1 MIVKGSKNIASAVR
15 TLLSPKIEE
24 ELGYILWDVE
34 YVKEGSEWYLRITI
48 DSEEGI
54 DINDC
59 ERVHRAIDP
68 VLDEA
73 DPIESAYRLEV
84 SSPGIERELRTEE
97 HIYACM
103 GWEVEAKL
111 YSQVQGAKSHRG
123 YIASYENEVL
133 TLECAT
139 GEVQIERKNI
149 GSLRTYYDFDA
160 DNKE

>member
-1 MIVKGSKNIASAVR
+1 MIIKGSKNIASAVR
-15 TLLSPKIEE
+15 ELLSPKIEE

-48 DSEEGI
+48 DSEQGI
-54 DINDC
+54 NIEDC

-68 VLDEA
+68 ILDEA
-73 DPIESAYRLEV
+73 DPIECAYRLEV
-84 SSPGIERELRTEE
+84 SSPGIERELRTED

-111 YSQVQGAKSHRG
+111 YSQVNGSKQHRG
-123 YIASYENEVL
+123 FISSYEDGVL
-133 TLECAT
+133 TLESAV
-139 GEVQIERKNI
+139 GEVKIERKNI

-160 DNKE
+160 EN